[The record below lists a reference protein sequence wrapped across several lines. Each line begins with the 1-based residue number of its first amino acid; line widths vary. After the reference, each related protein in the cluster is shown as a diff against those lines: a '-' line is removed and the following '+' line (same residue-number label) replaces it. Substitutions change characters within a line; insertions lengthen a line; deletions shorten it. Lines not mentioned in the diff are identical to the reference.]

1 MNVLDKLISDHAQMS
16 KMLVVMDEEIQEFVE
31 GGTMDYLLLQTALDF
46 MDLRTTTNHH
56 IFEEKM
62 ASILL
67 NKGVVDKKMFEH
79 LEVDHERIVFLGNE
93 LKKAIDKVEQDNQL
107 PRIWVLSV
115 VQEYINVQ
123 RRHMLEEE
131 KSIFPIAKINLTTRD
146 WKKLESLA
154 DELLAKTKEEEE
166 ELASIQKDVIAWH
179 MESHS

>member
-1 MNVLDKLISDHAQMS
+1 MKVLDKLISDHAQMS
-16 KMLVVMDEEIQEFVE
+16 KMLVIMDEEIRVFVE
-31 GGTMDYLLLQTALDF
+31 GGTLDYLLLQTALDF

-62 ASILL
+62 ASILML
-67 NKGVVDKKMFEH
+67 KGVCDKKLFDH
-79 LEVDHERIVFLGNE
+79 LEVDHERISFLGNE
-93 LKKAIDKVEQDNQL
+93 LKNAIDNVEQDNQL

-115 VQEYINVQ
+115 MQEYINVQ

-131 KSIFPIAKINLTTRD
+131 KTIFPMAKLNLTTHD
-146 WKKLESLA
+146 WASL
-154 DELLAKTKEEEE
+154 DDLAKEMLVSTSEEEA